1 MEILY
6 DVHLKDGAVRRENL
20 TQIVLRGALWD
31 TSHIDVAIVV
41 GIDHVVILVNDDL
54 LTLLFW
60 TLLHLVLFYLDVEM
74 LNLAVFYISISIAA
88 LHSLQLRLFWVVV
101 IILLL
106 NDDTRLTYTF
116 LSNSIWTLKL
126 IIDAAKGRDVV
137 IIIFCF
143 VIHFSILL
151 LSLAL

>member
-74 LNLAVFYISISIAA
+74 LYLAVFYISISIAA

-116 LSNSIWTLKL
+116 LSNSIW
-126 IIDAAKGRDVV
+126 
-137 IIIFCF
+137 
-143 VIHFSILL
+143 
-151 LSLAL
+151 AL